1 MTMVRC
7 SCSVK
12 HEITAIQSITWTLHS
27 TWTIRTISLATNL
40 ITKFYITIKTQITH
54 PTIFKQIPTSIEK
67 RISTLSSNKTI
78 FKESKEISQKALEK
92 SGYQQTLKYHPS
104 NENVSYNKQNRK
116 QNVIWLNVNP
126 PYTANIKTK
135 IGNYFLNLMRKHF
148 PPRQNTQ
155 T

>member
-7 SCSVK
+7 SCSVQ
-12 HEITAIQSITWTLHS
+12 HEITVIQSITWTLHS
-27 TWTIRTISLATNL
+27 TWTIQTISLATNL
-40 ITKFYITIKTQITH
+40 IMKYYITIKTQITH
-54 PTIFKQIPTSIEK
+54 PTIFKQILTSIEK

-78 FKESKEISQKALEK
+78 FKESKEISQKALKK

-116 QNVIWLNVNP
+116 RNVIWLNVNP